1 MAHERILIVD
11 GDVFWLQMLTAR
23 LEAMDYLVDC
33 ARTGVQA
40 LKILK
45 GTWVD
50 LVVSAVVLPGGI
62 SGFHLFKEIKKKK
75 KFSQIPIIMQSNKP
89 GMKGFFEKIG
99 AEAFFIK
106 PYSVNKFLKKVK
118 DVLGEKR

>member
-1 MAHERILIVD
+1 MSQERIMVVD
-11 GDVFWLQMLTAR
+11 GDRFWLEMLRAR
-23 LEAMDYLVDC
+23 FEAMDYRVEC

-89 GMKGFFEKIG
+89 GMKKFFEGIG

-106 PYSVNKFLKKVK
+106 PYSAGKLLARVK
-118 DVLGEKR
+118 DILG